1 MAHIDRHELD
11 EYPFDGVFYRIEN
24 DDDAP
29 LDEQVSREVVIYETK
44 CDIMEASH
52 SRLGNFTAAAYA
64 VHFPIKKTPNFVKP
78 KRGDLFRANMYGT
91 LVSGKVY
98 GVFPSQLSGCTCYV
112 DVTDVQA
119 S

>member
-1 MAHIDRHELD
+1 MAHIDRHKIED
-11 EYPFDGVFYRIEN
+11 YPFEGLFYRIEN
-24 DDDAP
+24 DDTKP
-29 LDEQVSREVVIYETK
+29 LDQQTSVEVVIYRTP

-98 GVFPSQLSGCTCYV
+98 GVFPSQLGGCTCYV

>member
-1 MAHIDRHELD
+1 MAHIDRKELC
-11 EYPFDGVFYRIEN
+11 EYPFDGLFYRIEN
-24 DDDAP
+24 NDDAP
-29 LDEQVSREVVIYETK
+29 LDEQEVREVEVYRTK

-64 VHFPIKKTPNFVKP
+64 IHFPIEKTDDFVKP

-98 GVFPSQLSGCTCYV
+98 GVFPSQLHGCTVYV
-112 DVTDVQA
+112 DVTDV
-119 S
+119 